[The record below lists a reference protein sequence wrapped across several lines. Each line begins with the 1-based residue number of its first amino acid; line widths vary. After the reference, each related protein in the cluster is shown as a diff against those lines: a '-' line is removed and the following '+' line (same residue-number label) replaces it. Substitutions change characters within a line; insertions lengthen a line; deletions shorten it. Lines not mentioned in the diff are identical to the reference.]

1 MIIYYTILYFTLK
14 IIREKFIK
22 KKNIKLQDFFC
33 DELISEEDIEDE
45 NQNKDNENE
54 NQNKDTENENENQN
68 KDTENKYQLI
78 PYKHKKKSTITLKEV
93 YDNFFNKKKREVEN
107 DIDLNLFNI
116 VKINKENIKKD
127 NIIFNENKES
137 IILEEPDNFLIYNFN
152 SLKNNSYKIKCK
164 LFINNCSNIKLIIS
178 DSKKRFIYDYNKEN
192 IINNTLNENINEFGF
207 IIDNN
212 FNIDE
217 NISLYFLF
225 EKYDESKLII
235 DSLFIEIIEKS
246 FKKED
251 SLIIFDINNKYIPFY
266 TDVENILDFSGY
278 VDNSNV
284 FFF

>member
-1 MIIYYTILYFTLK
+1 MMFLSKIIIYYTILYFTLK

-22 KKNIKLQDFFC
+22 KKNIKLRDFFC
-33 DELISEEDIEDE
+33 DELMSEEGYE
-45 NQNKDNENE
+45 NKDS
-54 NQNKDTENENENQN
+54 KDNTENEHNNENY
-68 KDTENKYQLI
+68 YQLI
-78 PYKHKKKSTITLKEV
+78 PYKHKKKSTITLQEV
-93 YDNFFNKKKREVEN
+93 YDNFFNKKKTKVDN
-107 DIDLNLFNI
+107 DIDLNLFNS
-116 VKINKENIKKD
+116 VKINKEIIKKD

-164 LFINNCSNIKLIIS
+164 LFINNCKNIKLIIS

-192 IINNTLNENINEFGF
+192 IINDTLNEFGF
-207 IIDNN
+207 ILDNN

-225 EKYDESKLII
+225 DRNDDSDSKLVI

-251 SLIIFDINNKYIPFY
+251 SLIIFDVNNKYIPFY

-278 VDNSNV
+278 VDNSDV

>member
-1 MIIYYTILYFTLK
+1 MMFLSKIIIYYTILYFTLK

-33 DELISEEDIEDE
+33 DELISEEDTSNKD
-45 NQNKDNENE
+45 QNKD
-54 NQNKDTENENENQN
+54 QNKDTENE
-68 KDTENKYQLI
+68 YQLI
-78 PYKHKKKSTITLKEV
+78 PYKHKKKSTITLQEV

-116 VKINKENIKKD
+116 VKMNKETIKKD
-127 NIIFNENKES
+127 SIIFNENKES
-137 IILEEPDNFLIYNFN
+137 IILEEPNNFLIYNFN

-192 IINNTLNENINEFGF
+192 IINNTFNEKINEFGF
-207 IIDNN
+207 ILDNN

-225 EKYDESKLII
+225 DKKDNDNKLLI

-246 FKKED
+246 FKEED

>member
-1 MIIYYTILYFTLK
+1 MMFLSKIIIYYTILYFTLK

-22 KKNIKLQDFFC
+22 KKNIKLKDFFC
-33 DELISEEDIEDE
+33 DELISQEDE
-45 NQNKDNENE
+45 ENKDSKDENKDNTENKDQNKDAENE
-54 NQNKDTENENENQN
+54 YKI
-68 KDTENKYQLI
+68 I
-78 PYKHKKKSTITLKEV
+78 PYKHKKKSTITLQEV
-93 YDNFFNKKKREVEN
+93 YDNFFNKKKTKVEN

-116 VKINKENIKKD
+116 VKMNKETIKKD
-127 NIIFNENKES
+127 SIIFNENKEY
-137 IILEEPDNFLIYNFN
+137 IILEEPNNFLIYNFN
-152 SLKNNSYKIKCK
+152 SVKNNSYKIKCK
-164 LFINNCSNIKLIIS
+164 LFINNCKNIKLIIS

-192 IINNTLNENINEFGF
+192 IINNTLNEKINEFGF
-207 IIDNN
+207 ILDNN

-225 EKYDESKLII
+225 EKKDNDNKLFI

-246 FKKED
+246 FQKED

-278 VDNSNV
+278 IDNSSV

>member
-1 MIIYYTILYFTLK
+1 MIIFL
-14 IIREKFIK
+14 IK
-22 KKNIKLQDFFC
+22 KKTK
-33 DELISEEDIEDE
+33 
-45 NQNKDNENE
+45 
-54 NQNKDTENENENQN
+54 
-68 KDTENKYQLI
+68 
-78 PYKHKKKSTITLKEV
+78 
-93 YDNFFNKKKREVEN
+93 VEN
-107 DIDLNLFNI
+107 DIDLNLFNS
-116 VKINKENIKKD
+116 VKMNKETIKKD

-164 LFINNCSNIKLIIS
+164 LFINNCKNIKLIIS

-192 IINNTLNENINEFGF
+192 IINDTLNDTLNDTFNEKINEFGF
-207 IIDNN
+207 ILDNN

-225 EKYDESKLII
+225 EKKDNDNKLFI

-246 FKKED
+246 FQKED
-251 SLIIFDINNKYIPFY
+251 ALIIFDINNKYIPFY

-278 VDNSNV
+278 VDNSSV

>member
-1 MIIYYTILYFTLK
+1 MFLSKIIIYYTILYFTLK

-22 KKNIKLQDFFC
+22 KKNIKLRDFFC
-33 DELISEEDIEDE
+33 DELMSEEGYE
-45 NQNKDNENE
+45 NKDS
-54 NQNKDTENENENQN
+54 KDNTENEHNNENY
-68 KDTENKYQLI
+68 YQLI
-78 PYKHKKKSTITLKEV
+78 PYKHKKKSNITLQEV
-93 YDNFFNKKKREVEN
+93 YDNFFNKKKTKVDN
-107 DIDLNLFNI
+107 DIDLNLFNS
-116 VKINKENIKKD
+116 VKINKEIIKKD

-137 IILEEPDNFLIYNFN
+137 IILEEPDNFLIYNFK
-152 SLKNNSYKIKCK
+152 SLQNNSYKIKCK
-164 LFINNCSNIKLIIS
+164 LFINNCKNIKLIIS

-192 IINNTLNENINEFGF
+192 IINDTLNEFGF
-207 IIDNN
+207 ILDNN

-225 EKYDESKLII
+225 DRNDDSDSKLVI

-251 SLIIFDINNKYIPFY
+251 SLIIFDVNNKYIPFY

-278 VDNSNV
+278 VDNSDV

>member
-1 MIIYYTILYFTLK
+1 MMFLSKIIIYYTILYFTFK
-14 IIREKFIK
+14 IIREKLKK

-33 DELISEEDIEDE
+33 DELISEEDIE
-45 NQNKDNENE
+45 NE
-54 NQNKDTENENENQN
+54 DQN

-78 PYKHKKKSTITLKEV
+78 PYKHKKKSTITLQEV
-93 YDNFFNKKKREVEN
+93 YDNFFNKKKTKVEN

-137 IILEEPDNFLIYNFN
+137 IILEEPDNFLIYNFK
-152 SLKNNSYKIKCK
+152 SLGHNSYKIKCK

-178 DSKKRFIYDYNKEN
+178 DSKKRFIYDYTKEN
-192 IINNTLNENINEFGF
+192 IINDTLNEYGF
-207 IIDNN
+207 ILDNN
-212 FNIDE
+212 FNIDD
-217 NISLYFLF
+217 NISIYFLF
-225 EKYDESKLII
+225 EKNKDSDSKLLI

-251 SLIIFDINNKYIPFY
+251 SLIIFDVNNKYIPFY